1 MDRKIILG
9 SASPRRKELLAQIG
23 AEFEVRVS
31 DKEEI
36 YHSKTPEEIV
46 KELALMKAE
55 NVLSDMLEEYTAKG
69 SAQKGTELE
78 EVGTCNA
85 CLKDT
90 VILGADTVVVL
101 DDKIL
106 GKPKDEED
114 AFFMI
119 QSLQGRAHE
128 VYTGVAVIEFDS
140 EGNRNTVNHAVGTK
154 VYVNAMTED
163 EIQAYIA
170 TGEPMDKAGA
180 YGIQG
185 RFAPFIDRID
195 GDYYN
200 VVGLPMSYVY
210 QVLFKK
216 K

>member
-1 MDRKIILG
+1 MDRKVILG
-9 SASPRRKELLAQIG
+9 SASPRRRELLAQIG
-23 AEFEVRVS
+23 VEFEVRVS

-36 YHSKTPEEIV
+36 YHSEIPEEIV

-55 NVLSDMLEEYTAKG
+55 NVMADMTVEQVLKKPATEKTEE
-69 SAQKGTELE
+69 TEDRQ
-78 EVGTCNA
+78 TF
-85 CLKDT
+85 LKST
-90 VILGADTVVVL
+90 VIIGADTVVVL

-200 VVGLPMSYVY
+200 VVGLPVSYVY
-210 QVLFKK
+210 QVLFKRK
-216 K
+216 

>member
-1 MDRKIILG
+1 MNRKIILG

-23 AEFEVRVS
+23 VEFEVRVS

-36 YHSKTPEEIV
+36 YHSETPEEIV

-55 NVLSDMLEEYTAKG
+55 NVLADM
-69 SAQKGTELE
+69 TEKQE
-78 EVGTCNA
+78 
-85 CLKDT
+85 LKST
-90 VILGADTVVVL
+90 VIIGADTVVVL

-210 QVLFKK
+210 QVLFKRS
-216 K
+216 